1 MARIA
6 HVSDPHLAPLPRPT
20 VPELAGKRLSGYLSW
35 IVKRRSIH
43 LRSVLD
49 LVVADVKRARPDH
62 VALTGDLIN
71 ISLKAE
77 YVQARAWLEGFG
89 SPDWIT
95 VAPGNHDAYIPMAW
109 DRGPGLWADYFASE
123 PQRREAGGSLASYF
137 PLVRFR
143 KTIAVVAV
151 STAVPTAVGVA
162 TGILG
167 PEQLERI
174 ETVLADLRQRGF
186 YRLLLIHHPPLRRL
200 APARKELLD
209 GDRLRTVLE
218 AEGCELVIYGHNH
231 LHQRAEIASAHGPV
245 HMIGIP
251 SASQIEH
258 HGCTAAWN
266 LYDIKRQAG
275 AWTTDVT
282 TRSFDP
288 KTRSI
293 VTSAQFQLVH
303 SQEDQA

>member
-20 VPELAGKRLSGYLSW
+20 LSELAGKRLSGYLSW
-35 IVKRRSIH
+35 TLKRHNIH
-43 LRSVLD
+43 LRPVLD
-49 LVVADVKRARPDH
+49 LIVADVKRARPDH
-62 VALTGDLIN
+62 VALTGDLVN
-71 ISLKAE
+71 ISLMAE
-77 YVQARAWLEGFG
+77 YRQARAWLEDFG
-89 SPDWIT
+89 TPDWIT
-95 VAPGNHDAYIPMAW
+95 LAPGNHDAYVHVPW
-109 DRGPGLWADYFASE
+109 ESGPGLWQAYFESA
-123 PQRREAGGSLASYF
+123 PHRRETKATLAGYF

-143 KTIAVVAV
+143 KSLAIIAV
-151 STAVPTAVGVA
+151 STAVPTAVGIA
-162 TGILG
+162 TGLLG
-167 PEQLERI
+167 EEQLERLAK
-174 ETVLADLRQRGF
+174 VLADLRQRGF

-209 GDRLRTVLE
+209 GDRLRAVLE
-218 AEGCELVIYGHNH
+218 AEGTELVVYGHNH

-266 LYDIKRQAG
+266 LYEVKRQG
-275 AWTTDVT
+275 GTWTTDVT

-288 KTRSI
+288 QSRSI
-293 VTSAQFQLVH
+293 TTSAHYQLIH
-303 SQEDQA
+303 RPEDPR